1 MSKVLPLDEAVRRA
15 VKPGMSLHLTLV
27 HSRPNALI
35 WEIVRRFW
43 GTQPG
48 LALIANG
55 VTGPAHALVHGGLVT
70 RIVSA
75 FCGDVFPSANPHPIY
90 QQAFLDDDVE
100 LEVWSMLTLHQRIRA
115 AAEGLPFAPTRS
127 LAGSSMEN
135 NDGVIRLPDGSL
147 GVVALAPDLSLVHA
161 AAADED
167 GNVLFTA
174 PFGEG
179 SYGAMAARHGALV
192 SVEQLVSREY
202 VRRHSHLVRIPGTY
216 VKSVSVA
223 PYGAHPQGLSNQG
236 LPDLRPYTDDYAFQD
251 SYAETSRDRDRFTQW
266 IESSLVGRTHDDYL
280 ADLPAGRLD
289 QLSAPTKGSWRQS
302 PAYLDPP
309 DDPPTPEER
318 TACAAAQV
326 IAERVH
332 ERQYEH
338 LLAGLGVAHL
348 AGWLFQRGEPEG
360 DSAALMAEIGM
371 FDFEPQEGESFI
383 FHLANVPTCALTTDI
398 ATVLGI
404 LVQSPGKG
412 LGILSAAQID
422 ADGNLNS
429 TWVAGKYI
437 VGSGGANDVA
447 SVAGEVIA
455 VVAQHPRRLVDRLEY
470 VTSPGKQVTRLVTDR
485 AVFRM
490 KPTPCLVGVIDQ
502 GTDLDVPALVEHALD
517 RLPWTVDVDPKPRLY
532 RVEPEEVRQLRAFDP
547 QRRFLGRLQS
557 SNRQAAAVS
566 SEMSPDA
573 SGAEVEVARDH
584 ADE

>member
-1 MSKVLPLDEAVRRA
+1 MTKVVPLPEAVRRA

-35 WEIVRRFW
+35 WELVRRFW

-48 LALIANG
+48 LTLIANG

-127 LAGSSMEN
+127 LAGSSMET
-135 NDGVIRLPDGSL
+135 NDGVIHLHDGSL
-147 GVVALAPDLSLVHA
+147 AVTALTPDLSLVHA

-179 SYGAMAARHGALV
+179 AYGAMAARDGALV
-192 SVEQLVSREY
+192 TVERLVSRDY
-202 VRRHSHLVRIPGTY
+202 VRQNSHLVRIPGTY
-216 VKSVSVA
+216 VKSVSVV

-236 LPDLRPYTDDYAFQD
+236 LSDLIAYTDDYAFQD
-251 SYAETSRDRDRFTQW
+251 WYAETSRDRDRFTRW
-266 IESSLVGRTHDDYL
+266 IETSVVGRSHDDYL
-280 ADLPAGRLD
+280 SELPAGRLD
-289 QLSAPTKGSWRQS
+289 QLSATRKPSS
-302 PAYLDPP
+302 PSQGPGRVLP

-318 TACAAAQV
+318 TACAAAQL
-326 IAERVH
+326 IAERIR
-332 ERQYEH
+332 ERRYEH

-348 AGWLFQRGEPEG
+348 AGWLFQRKEPPRA
-360 DSAALMAEIGM
+360 SAALMAEIGM
-371 FDFEPQEGESFI
+371 FEFEPQEGESFI
-383 FHLANVPTCALTTDI
+383 FHLANVPTCAVTTDI
-398 ATVLGI
+398 PTVLGI
-404 LVQSPGKG
+404 MVQSPGKG

-422 ADGNLNS
+422 AEGNLNS
-429 TWVAGKYI
+429 TWVGGKYI

-447 SVAGEVIA
+447 SAAAEVIA
-455 VVAQHPRRLVDRLEY
+455 VVPQQPRRLVDRLEY
-470 VTSPGKQVTRLVTDR
+470 VTSPGRGVGYLVTDL

-490 KPTPCLVGVIDQ
+490 KPSPCLVGVIDQ
-502 GTDLDVPALVEHALD
+502 GTGQDIPALVEHALT
-517 RLPWTVDVDPKPRLY
+517 RLPWKVAVDVEPHLY
-532 RVEPEEVRQLRAFDP
+532 PVEPDDVRQLRAFDP
-547 QRRFLGRLQS
+547 HRRFLGPLPAS
-557 SNRQAAAVS
+557 TGPASVVANRVS
-566 SEMSPDA
+566 PPATE
-573 SGAEVEVARDH
+573 ARRR
-584 ADE
+584 ARS